1 MKSNFWKVVMVK
13 VFHFFNTAI
22 VLFFLVVDTV
32 YGLTVFLVCDIL
44 FRFLLCIVRLPMTMF
59 ILASYL
65 FSFISGN
72 RYLRDKTSEL
82 FDFEVRKLR
91 DILVSGLDGKN

>member
-1 MKSNFWKVVMVK
+1 MVK
-13 VFHFFNTAI
+13 VFHFFNTGI
-22 VLFFLVVDTV
+22 VLFFLVVDTI
-32 YGLTVFLVCDIL
+32 YGLTVFLVCDVL

-72 RYLRDKTSEL
+72 RYLRDKTSDV
-82 FDFEVRKLR
+82 FGFEIRKLR
-91 DILVSGLDGKN
+91 GILMSGLANKNKS